1 MIVTLKNATC
11 TAQIDSLGAQLISL
25 KNADGLEYI
34 WQRDPAYWQ
43 NCSPL
48 LFPIV
53 GACRDNRTMIDG
65 QWYEIPKHG
74 FCKTTDFVVEHPSDT
89 IASFTICDTD
99 ATRTMYPYAFRL
111 TLTYTLQADGIHM
124 DYQVENTDS
133 RAIHYLIGAHPGFNC
148 PLLTD
153 ESFRDYVLEFEN
165 EETTSSVVHDSTKL
179 QFDMEKRVPQ
189 LDHSR
194 ILPLSYD
201 LFADDAVFFDQI
213 RSRKV
218 ALKNPSTGRGVE
230 VSYPDFET
238 IAFWTSMPSKGPFL
252 CIEPWNGSA
261 IRSDEDDDFQNRHFL
276 QTLQTGEKKEYHL
289 GIRVL

>member
-1 MIVTLKNATC
+1 MIVTLSNAAF

-25 KNADGLEYI
+25 RNADGLEYI

-53 GACRDNRTMIDG
+53 GACRNNRTRIEG

-74 FCKTTDFVVEHPSDT
+74 FCKTMDFAVERPSDSC
-89 IASFTICDTD
+89 AAFTICDTD
-99 ATRTMYPYAFRL
+99 ATRRMYPYAFRL
-111 TLTYTLQADGIHM
+111 TLTCTLQPDGIHIN
-124 DYQVENTDS
+124 YQVENTDS
-133 RAIHYLIGAHPGFNC
+133 CAIHYLIGAHPGFNC
-148 PLLTD
+148 PLLPGEAFD
-153 ESFRDYVLEFEN
+153 DYVLEFEN
-165 EETTSSVVHDSTKL
+165 EETASSVSYDAVNKH
-179 QFDMEKRVPQ
+179 FDMEKRIPQ
-189 LDHSR
+189 LEHSR
-194 ILPLSYD
+194 VLPLSYN
-201 LFADDAVFFDQI
+201 LFANDAVFFDQI
-213 RSRKV
+213 ISRKV
-218 ALKNPSTGRGVE
+218 ALKNPVTGKGVE
-230 VSYPDFET
+230 VSYPDFKT

-276 QTLQTGEKKEYHL
+276 QTLDTGEKREYHL